1 MTRPLS
7 PENAALLAR
16 ASESSLSHLLA
27 QRGMREIARLLN
39 DALRSLNISSAQ
51 FCLLALLHRDEPP
64 TVSELAYE
72 MNLDTSHVS
81 AQLSILTRRALVT
94 AAAGPRDRGRRRLM
108 LTPFGQ
114 SVLVDALPLW
124 IAASAEASNFLG
136 RADLE
141 RLSALAKAH
150 DHMHDEADTDEETL
164 AENKSTRCACR
175 HDREISVEI
184 EPAH

>member
-1 MTRPLS
+1 MARPLS

-64 TVSELAYE
+64 TVSELAHE
-72 MNLDTSHVS
+72 MNLEASHVS
-81 AQLSILTRRALVT
+81 AQLSILTRRALVV
-94 AAAGPRDRGRRRLM
+94 AVAGQRDRGRRRLM
-108 LTPFGQ
+108 LTPYGQ

-124 IAASAEASNFLG
+124 MSASAEASHFLG
-136 RADLE
+136 SADLA
-141 RLSALAKAH
+141 RLSALAKTHQDAH
-150 DHMHDEADTDEETL
+150 DHADEEAL
-164 AENKSTRCACR
+164 APGSDDTHCACAP
-175 HDREISVEI
+175 DREAPAEA